1 MMIIM
6 AVYMIGWLTLG
17 ADCPIFFLK
26 NNISKGFE
34 YVGFMDEAISIS
46 CFIFFQKNLHVS
58 SRSYPIILLDYG
70 KAEPKMEIT
79 VEKTY
84 DAYNLL
90 KLTDTKLIYNK

>member
-1 MMIIM
+1 MNMKKLKIFIENNFPQPNKYDITSEENDK
-6 AVYMIGWLTLG
+6 AV
-17 ADCPIFFLK
+17 
-26 NNISKGFE
+26 
-34 YVGFMDEAISIS
+34 
-46 CFIFFQKNLHVS
+46 
-58 SRSYPIILLDYG
+58 ILLDYG

>member
-1 MMIIM
+1 MNMKK
-6 AVYMIGWLTLG
+6 
-17 ADCPIFFLK
+17 LK
-26 NNISKGFE
+26 VFIENNFPQPNKYDITSEENDK
-34 YVGFMDEAISIS
+34 V
-46 CFIFFQKNLHVS
+46 V
-58 SRSYPIILLDYG
+58 ILLDYG

>member
-1 MMIIM
+1 MNMKKLKVFIENNFPQPNKYDITSEENDK
-6 AVYMIGWLTLG
+6 AV
-17 ADCPIFFLK
+17 
-26 NNISKGFE
+26 
-34 YVGFMDEAISIS
+34 
-46 CFIFFQKNLHVS
+46 
-58 SRSYPIILLDYG
+58 ILLDYG

>member
-1 MMIIM
+1 MNIKKLKVFIENNFPQPSNYDITSEENDK
-6 AVYMIGWLTLG
+6 AV
-17 ADCPIFFLK
+17 
-26 NNISKGFE
+26 
-34 YVGFMDEAISIS
+34 
-46 CFIFFQKNLHVS
+46 
-58 SRSYPIILLDYG
+58 ILLDYG

>member
-1 MMIIM
+1 MNTKKLKTFIENNFLQPDKYDITSEENDK
-6 AVYMIGWLTLG
+6 AV
-17 ADCPIFFLK
+17 
-26 NNISKGFE
+26 
-34 YVGFMDEAISIS
+34 
-46 CFIFFQKNLHVS
+46 
-58 SRSYPIILLDYG
+58 ILLDYG

>member
-1 MMIIM
+1 MNTKKLKTFIQNNFPEPNKYDITSEENDK
-6 AVYMIGWLTLG
+6 AV
-17 ADCPIFFLK
+17 
-26 NNISKGFE
+26 
-34 YVGFMDEAISIS
+34 
-46 CFIFFQKNLHVS
+46 
-58 SRSYPIILLDYG
+58 ILLDYG